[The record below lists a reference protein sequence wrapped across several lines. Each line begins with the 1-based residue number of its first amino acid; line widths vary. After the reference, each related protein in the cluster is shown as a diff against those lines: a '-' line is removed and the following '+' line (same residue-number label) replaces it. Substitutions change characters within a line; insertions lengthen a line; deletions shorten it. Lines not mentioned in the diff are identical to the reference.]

1 MNAIIARTSLKLL
14 FTLQIKSLHLR
25 KQKTCKFWSQR
36 CFAPIWALSLFSLAT
51 PGVQPRRKMQNRGI
65 LQIANALFSCNRTL
79 WSSLS
84 LSNNVQNLHEEWDLV
99 KAVWSVV
106 GQLSYRYSSRIKVRC
121 VLKRIPRGYIE
132 KSFRRSLMLL
142 SVFRPKLRLPLVFM
156 GSFLSFSHFK
166 EEKRSISPHPTGMW
180 TGIFV
185 IKGNPADH

>member
-1 MNAIIARTSLKLL
+1 MQILISKMFRPNLSSLPVFTGDPWSATS
-14 FTLQIKSLHLR
+14 S
-25 KQKTCKFWSQR
+25 
-36 CFAPIWALSLFSLAT
+36 
-51 PGVQPRRKMQNRGI
+51 KMQNRGL
-65 LQIANALFSCNRTL
+65 LQIANALFSCKRTL

-156 GSFLSFSHFK
+156 GSFLSFSHLK